1 MLRLMPAPPDWRWKS
16 RNLGGRP
23 PIDAGLRVL
32 RRLGSSE
39 PRGYCP
45 IPVRPRNA
53 GCDIGPLMTGARIGS
68 ANVQVKLVVHVLV
81 LLK

>member
-39 PRGYCP
+39 PRG
-45 IPVRPRNA
+45 
-53 GCDIGPLMTGARIGS
+53 
-68 ANVQVKLVVHVLV
+68 
-81 LLK
+81 LLSDSCETAKRRL